1 MSVKMDHLTLNV
13 KALITSPQFMR
24 KAYNT
29 PKIVI
34 NNEELDL
41 SGSRNSLHGS
51 DYGSSPGSHLG
62 LPSSPRGYPDGD
74 LTLRPRSMKTKR
86 GGNLGEPPARPAS
99 VAVMSS
105 GGPLTAGYRL
115 SKSNSSTSINS
126 VSDCME
132 TQIVNQEEILQ
143 LTRDVRNF
151 SEALNQL
158 KSVFNHDGG
167 ERTETIRVAA
177 HERLRDLLNI
187 LRGILDKYTALKSTD
202 IHTAAV
208 VLIAQIKGLTSN
220 NEEKDKGHFFEAID
234 ALAQAF
240 SNSVTEYLMGDT
252 EQATLHL
259 GYPASKSCESLV
271 SLNSNPKYF
280 GPAYTKSDTA
290 SDVREGS
297 QLNSEE
303 IDAWLMNLEAG
314 VDLALERAKAW
325 SKYAKDVILYVEKRV
340 HLEMEF
346 ARSLSKLAAT
356 TRPILREET
365 YLPFQSTYLMSL
377 EHDIEYATNCEATYT
392 HIQGHKFVEQLDARR
407 AEHDKK
413 RKSIRLQWNTVKK
426 EMTECRMNLEKSR
439 QLYYSR
445 YHEYERAK
453 EATAK
458 IENEMMNSSGGTHHP
473 KLDKRKRAEDEALGK
488 AQEAE
493 TTYKACVAETNNK
506 QQDMLR
512 VKQKLLVQL
521 REIIFMCDQTMKAVT
536 HSYFQMQHTLSA
548 PAPIQ
553 FQTLCEQIRSY
564 EPGLQFSHYVKHH
577 KRFMTG
583 HALQDTEPLVFEPY
597 NNASSLQRERKTS
610 SQSYDSFEDDKMFL
624 RNRSDSG
631 SRRSDKSQRMQAWQA
646 HPVSD
651 SESISGSSTKSAS
664 PSASPRNGP
673 RVIGRDTGGALSSG
687 DELGDDA
694 PPVVVNSRPNRLIEP
709 IPNAFKNLTLS
720 KAALTHMIR
729 KLRTPSKCREC
740 ESYVYFNGAECER
753 CGLACHKKCLESLA
767 INCGGKRLMG
777 KMNVFGVNLS
787 EHLRATGREVPFIVT
802 KCISEIDKKALQ
814 VKGIYRVAGLKVK
827 VEKLC
832 QTFENGADLVDL
844 SESPPHLI
852 TSTLKLYLRQL
863 PEPLLTFNLYPDF
876 IAAAKE
882 FPQKEG
888 VVYDDAEVIARFKQ
902 VVNKLPQLHHNTAKV
917 LMYHLKRVSDEPLNH
932 MSGSNL
938 GIVFGPTLL
947 KLRDANASSLDA
959 LIDMNHHT
967 RAIELMALYPEIYGP
982 QETPVEDFQ
991 RDEAHSPND
1000 IHRGHALNQSSNNST
1015 HLTSSTA
1022 TPSPSSSS
1030 HSMGFTLPGSS
1041 EDQGD
1046 HPDRRRR
1053 NRHAQP
1059 VKNGHSSD
1067 EDGSGSDG
1075 ESHHIKTPHSPNK
1088 PTLLQLSGGSS
1099 QERSGEPG
1107 GYIPSAYTNQQPQ
1120 RKGASATTP
1129 SSPGGDATS
1138 QKQAKGGQKLDPG
1151 NPDQTTQRRRSREPR
1166 FV

>member
-1 MSVKMDHLTLNV
+1 
-13 KALITSPQFMR
+13 
-24 KAYNT
+24 
-29 PKIVI
+29 
-34 NNEELDL
+34 
-41 SGSRNSLHGS
+41 
-51 DYGSSPGSHLG
+51 
-62 LPSSPRGYPDGD
+62 
-74 LTLRPRSMKTKR
+74 MKTKR
-86 GGNLGEPPARPAS
+86 GGSLGEPSLRPAS

-105 GGPLTAGYRL
+105 GGPLSAGHRL
-115 SKSNSSTSINS
+115 SKSNSSTSLNS

-158 KSVFNHDGG
+158 KSVFNQDGG
-167 ERTETIRVAA
+167 ERTETIRVSA

-202 IHTAAV
+202 VHTAAV

-220 NEEKDKGHFFEAID
+220 NEEKDKGHLFEAID
-234 ALAQAF
+234 ALALAF
-240 SNSVTEYLMGDT
+240 SNSVTEYLMGDV
-252 EQATLHL
+252 EQTSMHL
-259 GYPASKSCESLV
+259 GFASKSCDSLV
-271 SLNSNPKYF
+271 SLSSNPDYI
-280 GPAYTKSDTA
+280 GHGYIKSETS

-346 ARSLSKLAAT
+346 ARSMSKLAAT
-356 TRPILREET
+356 TRPVLREET

-377 EHDIEYATNCEATYT
+377 EHDIEYATSCEATYSQ
-392 HIQGHKFVEQLDARR
+392 IQGHKFVEQLDARR

-413 RKSIRLQWNTVKK
+413 RKSIRLQWNTIKK
-426 EMTECRMNLEKSR
+426 EMNECRMNLEKSR

-458 IENEMMNSSGGTHHP
+458 YENEMMNSSGGAHHA
-473 KLDKRKRAEDEALGK
+473 KLEKRKKAEDEALGK

-512 VKQKLLVQL
+512 VKQKLLIQL
-521 REIIFMCDQTMKAVT
+521 RELIFMCDQTMKAVT
-536 HSYFQMQHTLSA
+536 HSYFSMQHTLSA

-577 KRFMTG
+577 KRFMSG
-583 HALQDTEPLVFEPY
+583 HALQDTEPLIFEPY

-610 SQSYDSFEDDKMFL
+610 SQSYDSFEDDKTFL

-631 SRRSDKSQRMQAWQA
+631 SRRSDKSQRLLAWQA

-651 SESISGSSTKSAS
+651 SESISGSSTKSGS

-673 RVIGRDTGGALSSG
+673 RVIARDTGGGGLSSG
-687 DELGDDA
+687 DELGEDTPA
-694 PPVVVNSRPNRLIEP
+694 VVVNSGPNRLIEP

-720 KAALTHMIR
+720 KAAMTHMIR

-787 EHLRATGREVPFIVT
+787 EHLRVTGREVPFIVT
-802 KCISEIDKKALQ
+802 KCISEIEKKALQ
-814 VKGIYRVAGLKVK
+814 IKGIYRVAGLKVK

-888 VVYDDAEVIARFKQ
+888 VVYDDAAIITRFKQ
-902 VVNKLPQLHHNTAKV
+902 VIAKLPPLHHHTAKAI
-917 LMYHLKRVSDEPLNH
+917 MYHLKRVSEEPLNH

-947 KLRDANASSLDA
+947 KLKDANTSSLDA

-967 RAIELMALYPEIYGP
+967 RAIELMAIYPEIFGAN
-982 QETPVEDFQ
+982 ETPVEDFQ

-1000 IHRGHALNQSSNNST
+1000 VHRGQALNKSSNNST
-1015 HLTSSTA
+1015 HLTSSTTTTA
-1022 TPSPSSSS
+1022 SSSSS
-1030 HSMGFTLPGSS
+1030 HSLGFTLPGSS
-1041 EDQGD
+1041 EDHGD
-1046 HPDRRRR
+1046 HHDRRRR
-1053 NRHAQP
+1053 SRHSQP
-1059 VKNGHSSD
+1059 LKNGHSSD

-1075 ESHHIKTPHSPNK
+1075 EGMDHHIKTPHSPNK
-1088 PTLLQLSGGSS
+1088 PTLLQISAGSSS
-1099 QERSGEPG
+1099 QEKSGGEPAG
-1107 GYIPSAYTNQQPQ
+1107 GYVPSAYTSPQPQ
-1120 RKGASATTP
+1120 RMGAGVTTP
-1129 SSPGGDATS
+1129 SSPGGDATG
-1138 QKQAKGGQKLDPG
+1138 QKQARSGQKLDPG
-1151 NPDQTTQRRRSREPR
+1151 GSGGQSQTSTQRRRSREPR